1 MTEKPFEIPQA
12 MREQAEQNM
21 KEAHA
26 AYEQLTDF
34 VSKVTD
40 AWIGA
45 MPSPV
50 AAGFKDMQGCAM
62 QIAKEN
68 AESVF
73 TFAGKISNAQN
84 FQDIVTLQTQFAQ
97 DRMQAFATQTQELYK
112 LIEETVQKLEP
123 SALGGEMSAMA
134 PHLMPADFKDVQT
147 RAMNIAMEFSDSA
160 LTFAGKISHAQT
172 FQDIVTL
179 QTQFAQD
186 RMQAFATQTQE
197 LYRLIEET
205 VQKLQH
211 G

>member
-1 MTEKPFEIPQA
+1 MPWVREEVMTEKPFEIPQA

-97 DRMQAFATQTQELYK
+97 DRMQAFANQTQELFGV
-112 LIEETVQKLEP
+112 IEETIHKLEP
-123 SALGGEMSAMA
+123 PWAL
-134 PHLMPADFKDVQT
+134 
-147 RAMNIAMEFSDSA
+147 R
-160 LTFAGKISHAQT
+160 
-172 FQDIVTL
+172 
-179 QTQFAQD
+179 
-186 RMQAFATQTQE
+186 
-197 LYRLIEET
+197 
-205 VQKLQH
+205 
-211 G
+211 